1 MLALSEVPDE
11 MFADGTMGP
20 GVAIDPTGDVIS
32 APADGRVESVFPTG
46 HAIGLRLDDGTELLI
61 HVGIDTVAMK
71 GDGFE
76 TLVTAGQRVTAGE
89 PLVRFDRA
97 KIVAAG
103 LSPITPI
110 VVLNNP
116 AARVELG

>member
-1 MLALSEVPDE
+1 

-97 KIVAAG
+97 RIVAAG
-103 LSPITPI
+103 HSPITPI

-116 AARVELG
+116 EARVELG